1 MITNIVKR
9 DGRRKKFSITK
20 IQNAI
25 TAAFNES
32 GENYTVET
40 IDALVDA
47 VVEKLNASGAKTAK
61 VEDVQNEIET
71 AIMTAGFTKTA
82 KQFILYREERNRVR
96 DTKSAIV
103 KTIKEIT
110 ESDIKSSNILRDNAN
125 ESGATPAG
133 AYGKIASETN
143 KMYNLLNNINR
154 KYAEEHKNGYIHI
167 HDLNQYNLTFNCL
180 FAPIGKLLQTGFDS
194 GTGFL
199 RSPTSIQTAA
209 ALTAV
214 ILQLQS
220 NQQFGGIADDNID
233 FDLAPFVDKSF
244 RKNLRSELERY
255 VEYTGER
262 VVKPETTIEIELN
275 TVSMNQPVQDLYAR
289 FPKTCV
295 IRAIQ
300 KTDDDTHQAMEGL
313 IGNLNSLQSRSGNQ
327 VPFSSLN
334 FGLDTSNCGRMV
346 TDNIIRSQM
355 EGLGDGLTAIFPIL
369 IFKLM
374 KGYTFNEGD
383 PNYDLYNKAIKCLC
397 RRFYPNFVGVDN
409 SFNKTYIR
417 YETKDIDLTGR
428 QVTLKKRGSEET
440 MKLDLSVP
448 TIFSKVEWEYE
459 VSTGDYW
466 EVVKAENGVLSV
478 RKLIPNST
486 VAAMGC
492 ADGEETVKIGTK
504 TQEIKFKDMW
514 DRFSQEYE
522 VQRYSEISE
531 FIDLEPY
538 DVEIFDNALQDYVKC
553 KKLIKNHQ
561 VTNWTEV
568 SFSNGKVL
576 RLTDD
581 HPLYLER
588 GRTYVRDVEEG
599 DKIRYLDTIVEVT
612 EVRYVERVADSYDV
626 ETVSDR
632 FELSGFNSGNCRTRV
647 LGNINGVEQ
656 TTGRGN
662 IAFHTINLPRLA
674 IEAHI
679 AVADE
684 QTRKELFF
692 KRLDEILDD
701 VKGSLLDR
709 FALLANKTY
718 ENYPFTMQQ
727 GLYLTSDDK
736 QHDVT
741 DKVGEV
747 LKQGSLSIGY
757 VGLAETVLLLT
768 GKTYGVDHE
777 VDDFAF
783 SIIKHIRKFVDACQ
797 KETHMNWSCFAT
809 PAEAT
814 AGRFA
819 NIDKNL
825 FGKEKKLKDVD
836 LYRVFGKGFYTNS
849 HMLDYSVPTTLENK
863 IKMEAPYHKLTNAGH
878 IFYYKIDG
886 DLTKNPE
893 AVKAVIDEMYK
904 GDLGYFTVT
913 MDSDD
918 CLECG
923 YHGIINNECPK
934 CGNKNE
940 DKIVRVR
947 RITGYLTGS
956 PRKSITKSWNDG
968 KLAELAN
975 RKNI

>member
-71 AIMTAGFTKTA
+71 AIMTAGFIKTA

-275 TVSMNQPVQDLYAR
+275 KVSMNQPAQDLYAR

-440 MKLDLSVP
+440 MELDLSVP

-492 ADGEETVKIGTK
+492 ADGDETVKI
-504 TQEIKFKDMW
+504 
-514 DRFSQEYE
+514 R
-522 VQRYSEISE
+522 V
-531 FIDLEPY
+531 
-538 DVEIFDNALQDYVKC
+538 
-553 KKLIKNHQ
+553 
-561 VTNWTEV
+561 
-568 SFSNGKVL
+568 NGK
-576 RLTDD
+576 
-581 HPLYLER
+581 
-588 GRTYVRDVEEG
+588 
-599 DKIRYLDTIVEVT
+599 
-612 EVRYVERVADSYDV
+612 
-626 ETVSDR
+626 
-632 FELSGFNSGNCRTRV
+632 
-647 LGNINGVEQ
+647 
-656 TTGRGN
+656 
-662 IAFHTINLPRLA
+662 
-674 IEAHI
+674 
-679 AVADE
+679 
-684 QTRKELFF
+684 
-692 KRLDEILDD
+692 
-701 VKGSLLDR
+701 
-709 FALLANKTY
+709 
-718 ENYPFTMQQ
+718 
-727 GLYLTSDDK
+727 
-736 QHDVT
+736 
-741 DKVGEV
+741 
-747 LKQGSLSIGY
+747 
-757 VGLAETVLLLT
+757 
-768 GKTYGVDHE
+768 
-777 VDDFAF
+777 
-783 SIIKHIRKFVDACQ
+783 
-797 KETHMNWSCFAT
+797 
-809 PAEAT
+809 
-814 AGRFA
+814 
-819 NIDKNL
+819 
-825 FGKEKKLKDVD
+825 
-836 LYRVFGKGFYTNS
+836 
-849 HMLDYSVPTTLENK
+849 
-863 IKMEAPYHKLTNAGH
+863 
-878 IFYYKIDG
+878 
-886 DLTKNPE
+886 
-893 AVKAVIDEMYK
+893 
-904 GDLGYFTVT
+904 
-913 MDSDD
+913 
-918 CLECG
+918 
-923 YHGIINNECPK
+923 
-934 CGNKNE
+934 
-940 DKIVRVR
+940 
-947 RITGYLTGS
+947 
-956 PRKSITKSWNDG
+956 
-968 KLAELAN
+968 
-975 RKNI
+975 

>member
-32 GENYTVET
+32 GENYTDET
-40 IDALVDA
+40 IDTLVDA
-47 VVEKLNASGAKTAK
+47 VVEKLNASGAKTTK

-82 KQFILYREERNRVR
+82 KHFILYREERNRVR
-96 DTKSAIV
+96 DTKSTIV

-154 KYAEEHKNGYIHI
+154 KYAEEHKNGYMHI

-180 FAPIGKLLQTGFDS
+180 FAPVGKLLQTGFDS

-244 RKNLRSELERY
+244 KKNLKTELDRY
-255 VEYTGER
+255 VEYTGQR
-262 VVKPETTIEIELN
+262 IAPVGQTIDDVLKD
-275 TVSMNQPVQDLYAR
+275 VSMNQPMSKLQRR
-289 FPKTCV
+289 FPTVCIMK
-295 IRAIQ
+295 ALE

-334 FGLDTSNCGRMV
+334 FGLDTSACGRMV
-346 TDNIIRSQM
+346 SDNIIRSQM

-374 KGYTFNEGD
+374 QGYTFNEGD

-409 SFNKTYIR
+409 SFNKAYIR

-440 MKLDLSVP
+440 MELDLTIP

-486 VAAMGC
+486 VSAMG
-492 ADGEETVKIGTK
+492 
-504 TQEIKFKDMW
+504 
-514 DRFSQEYE
+514 
-522 VQRYSEISE
+522 
-531 FIDLEPY
+531 
-538 DVEIFDNALQDYVKC
+538 
-553 KKLIKNHQ
+553 
-561 VTNWTEV
+561 
-568 SFSNGKVL
+568 
-576 RLTDD
+576 
-581 HPLYLER
+581 
-588 GRTYVRDVEEG
+588 
-599 DKIRYLDTIVEVT
+599 
-612 EVRYVERVADSYDV
+612 
-626 ETVSDR
+626 
-632 FELSGFNSGNCRTRV
+632 CRTRV
-647 LGNINGVEQ
+647 LGNVNGVEQ

-679 AVADE
+679 AVTDE
-684 QTRKELFF
+684 QTRKDLFF

-825 FGKEKKLKDVD
+825 FEKEKKLKDVD
-836 LYRVFGKGFYTNS
+836 LYRVFGKGYYTNS
-849 HMLDYSVPTTLENK
+849 HMLDFSIPTTLENK

-878 IFYYKIDG
+878 IFYYKMNG

-904 GDLGYFTVT
+904 GDLGYFTIT

-934 CGNKNE
+934 CGCKDENRF
-940 DKIVRVR
+940 VRVR

-968 KLAELAN
+968 KLAELAD
-975 RKNI
+975 RGNI

>member
-262 VVKPETTIEIELN
+262 VVKPETTIENELN
-275 TVSMNQPVQDLYAR
+275 KVSMNQPVQDLYAR

-346 TDNIIRSQM
+346 SDNIIRSQM

-417 YETKDIDLTGR
+417 YETKEIDLTGR

-440 MKLDLSVP
+440 MELDLSVP

-459 VSTGDYW
+459 VSIGDYW

-492 ADGEETVKIGTK
+492 ADGEETVKI
-504 TQEIKFKDMW
+504 
-514 DRFSQEYE
+514 R
-522 VQRYSEISE
+522 V
-531 FIDLEPY
+531 
-538 DVEIFDNALQDYVKC
+538 
-553 KKLIKNHQ
+553 
-561 VTNWTEV
+561 
-568 SFSNGKVL
+568 NGK
-576 RLTDD
+576 
-581 HPLYLER
+581 
-588 GRTYVRDVEEG
+588 
-599 DKIRYLDTIVEVT
+599 
-612 EVRYVERVADSYDV
+612 
-626 ETVSDR
+626 
-632 FELSGFNSGNCRTRV
+632 
-647 LGNINGVEQ
+647 
-656 TTGRGN
+656 
-662 IAFHTINLPRLA
+662 
-674 IEAHI
+674 
-679 AVADE
+679 
-684 QTRKELFF
+684 
-692 KRLDEILDD
+692 
-701 VKGSLLDR
+701 
-709 FALLANKTY
+709 
-718 ENYPFTMQQ
+718 
-727 GLYLTSDDK
+727 
-736 QHDVT
+736 
-741 DKVGEV
+741 
-747 LKQGSLSIGY
+747 
-757 VGLAETVLLLT
+757 
-768 GKTYGVDHE
+768 
-777 VDDFAF
+777 
-783 SIIKHIRKFVDACQ
+783 
-797 KETHMNWSCFAT
+797 
-809 PAEAT
+809 
-814 AGRFA
+814 
-819 NIDKNL
+819 
-825 FGKEKKLKDVD
+825 
-836 LYRVFGKGFYTNS
+836 
-849 HMLDYSVPTTLENK
+849 
-863 IKMEAPYHKLTNAGH
+863 
-878 IFYYKIDG
+878 
-886 DLTKNPE
+886 
-893 AVKAVIDEMYK
+893 
-904 GDLGYFTVT
+904 
-913 MDSDD
+913 
-918 CLECG
+918 
-923 YHGIINNECPK
+923 
-934 CGNKNE
+934 
-940 DKIVRVR
+940 
-947 RITGYLTGS
+947 
-956 PRKSITKSWNDG
+956 
-968 KLAELAN
+968 
-975 RKNI
+975 

>member
-244 RKNLRSELERY
+244 RKNLRTELERY

-262 VVKPETTIEIELN
+262 VVKPETTIENELN
-275 TVSMNQPVQDLYAR
+275 KVSMNQPVQDLYAR

-346 TDNIIRSQM
+346 SDNIIRSQM

-440 MKLDLSVP
+440 MELDLSVP

-492 ADGEETVKIGTK
+492 
-504 TQEIKFKDMW
+504 
-514 DRFSQEYE
+514 
-522 VQRYSEISE
+522 
-531 FIDLEPY
+531 
-538 DVEIFDNALQDYVKC
+538 
-553 KKLIKNHQ
+553 
-561 VTNWTEV
+561 
-568 SFSNGKVL
+568 
-576 RLTDD
+576 
-581 HPLYLER
+581 
-588 GRTYVRDVEEG
+588 
-599 DKIRYLDTIVEVT
+599 
-612 EVRYVERVADSYDV
+612 
-626 ETVSDR
+626 
-632 FELSGFNSGNCRTRV
+632 RTRT

-747 LKQGSLSIGY
+747 LKQGSLSISP
-757 VGLAETVLLLT
+757 VTSSVLNRSAFLRASSLLS
-768 GKTYGVDHE
+768 
-777 VDDFAF
+777 A
-783 SIIKHIRKFVDACQ
+783 SIV
-797 KETHMNWSCFAT
+797 
-809 PAEAT
+809 
-814 AGRFA
+814 
-819 NIDKNL
+819 
-825 FGKEKKLKDVD
+825 
-836 LYRVFGKGFYTNS
+836 
-849 HMLDYSVPTTLENK
+849 
-863 IKMEAPYHKLTNAGH
+863 
-878 IFYYKIDG
+878 
-886 DLTKNPE
+886 
-893 AVKAVIDEMYK
+893 
-904 GDLGYFTVT
+904 
-913 MDSDD
+913 
-918 CLECG
+918 
-923 YHGIINNECPK
+923 
-934 CGNKNE
+934 
-940 DKIVRVR
+940 
-947 RITGYLTGS
+947 
-956 PRKSITKSWNDG
+956 ND
-968 KLAELAN
+968 
-975 RKNI
+975 

>member
-262 VVKPETTIEIELN
+262 VVKPETTIENELN
-275 TVSMNQPVQDLYAR
+275 KVSMNQPVQDLYAR

-346 TDNIIRSQM
+346 SDNIIRSQM

-440 MKLDLSVP
+440 MELDLSVP

-466 EVVKAENGVLSV
+466 EVVKAENSVLSV

-486 VAAMGC
+486 VAAMG
-492 ADGEETVKIGTK
+492 
-504 TQEIKFKDMW
+504 
-514 DRFSQEYE
+514 
-522 VQRYSEISE
+522 
-531 FIDLEPY
+531 
-538 DVEIFDNALQDYVKC
+538 
-553 KKLIKNHQ
+553 
-561 VTNWTEV
+561 
-568 SFSNGKVL
+568 
-576 RLTDD
+576 
-581 HPLYLER
+581 
-588 GRTYVRDVEEG
+588 
-599 DKIRYLDTIVEVT
+599 
-612 EVRYVERVADSYDV
+612 
-626 ETVSDR
+626 
-632 FELSGFNSGNCRTRV
+632 CRTRV

-777 VDDFAF
+777 VDEFAF

-836 LYRVFGKGFYTNS
+836 IYRVFGKGFYTNS

>member
-71 AIMTAGFTKTA
+71 AIMTAGFIKTA

-275 TVSMNQPVQDLYAR
+275 KVSMNQPVQDLYAR

-440 MKLDLSVP
+440 MELDLSVP

-486 VAAMGC
+486 VAAMG
-492 ADGEETVKIGTK
+492 
-504 TQEIKFKDMW
+504 
-514 DRFSQEYE
+514 
-522 VQRYSEISE
+522 
-531 FIDLEPY
+531 
-538 DVEIFDNALQDYVKC
+538 
-553 KKLIKNHQ
+553 
-561 VTNWTEV
+561 
-568 SFSNGKVL
+568 
-576 RLTDD
+576 
-581 HPLYLER
+581 
-588 GRTYVRDVEEG
+588 
-599 DKIRYLDTIVEVT
+599 
-612 EVRYVERVADSYDV
+612 
-626 ETVSDR
+626 
-632 FELSGFNSGNCRTRV
+632 CRTRV

-893 AVKAVIDEMYK
+893 AVKTVIDEMYK